1 MLVRSLAASAAVHL
15 GDAAD
20 RTTGATA
27 TPNVAAAAQMID
39 LLALLEEKTQGNLS
53 EAEAQLLVG
62 TLRVLRRSDSA
73 SRPAARPAPDACHVP
88 RYGHVVRRA
97 DCRV

>member
-1 MLVRSLAASAAVHL
+1 VAVQPGDVSFDMLVRSLAASAAVHL

-62 TLRVLRRSDSA
+62 TLRVLRLRLLEV
-73 SRPAARPAPDACHVP
+73 RQRVAPGGAP
-88 RYGHVVRRA
+88 GA
-97 DCRV
+97 

>member
-62 TLRVLRRSDSA
+62 TLRVLRLRLLEV
-73 SRPAARPAPDACHVP
+73 RQRVAPGGAP
-88 RYGHVVRRA
+88 GA
-97 DCRV
+97 